1 MAIKLPYPFPNSDDI
16 EWSQYALWY
25 NLKYLADAITRIR
38 TGQLVPAGSIVIVR
52 TGSTCPEGYTKL
64 STGIEGR
71 YIKLTTG
78 TAGTTG
84 GSLNVTV
91 TDPGHTHTV
100 NPAAFM
106 SSLASST
113 TIVQAGTNISVA
125 TGTHVHSINVPQT
138 TSSSSTTGVTGTI
151 NPTFLTFILCEKT

>member
-1 MAIKLPYPFPNSDDI
+1 MAIKLPYPFPNADDI

-25 NLKYLADAITRIR
+25 NQKYLADAITRVR
-38 TGQLVPAGSIVIVR
+38 TGQLVPAGTIVIMR
-52 TGSTCPEGYTKL
+52 TGSTCPDGYTKL
-64 STGIEGR
+64 TTGIEGR

-91 TDPGHTHTV
+91 TDPGHTHNV
-100 NPAAFM
+100 DPAAFL
-106 SSLASST
+106 SGAATST
-113 TIVQAGTNISVA
+113 TQVQAGTSYSVA
-125 TGTHVHSINVPQT
+125 SATHMHSINVPAT
-138 TSSSSTTGVTGTI
+138 TSSLSTTGITGTI